1 MSELALRALDV
12 HRHFE
17 EGRVRALD
25 GVSLEVRRGET
36 VAVVGPSGCGK
47 TTLLHMF
54 GVLDRPTSGT
64 VWVAGREVTPGTDL
78 DRLRAQE
85 IGFIFQLHNLLP
97 TLTAVENVEMPMM
110 ALSTKRAARRARSLQ
125 LLQRVGL
132 EERANSSVTKLSG
145 GERQRVA
152 VARAL
157 ANRPRIVLGDEPTGS
172 LDSAA
177 GAAVI
182 DLLLELRAELGL
194 TLVIVTHE
202 ATVAERMERR
212 VELLDGRLRERGWT

>member
-1 MSELALRALDV
+1 
-12 HRHFE
+12 
-17 EGRVRALD
+17 
-25 GVSLEVRRGET
+25 
-36 VAVVGPSGCGK
+36 
-47 TTLLHMF
+47 
-54 GVLDRPTSGT
+54 
-64 VWVAGREVTPGTDL
+64 VWVADHQVTTKTDL
-78 DRLRAQE
+78 DRLRARE

-97 TLTAVENVEMPMM
+97 TLTAVENVEMPMV
-110 ALSTKRAARRARSLQ
+110 ALSTKRAERRVRA
-125 LLQRVGL
+125 LLLLERVGL
-132 EERANSSVTKLSG
+132 EKRANSSVTKLSG

-202 ATVAERMERR
+202 ASVAERLERR
-212 VELLDGRLRERGWT
+212 VELLDGRLVAD

>member
-1 MSELALRALDV
+1 MSELALRTLDV
-12 HRHFE
+12 CRHFE
-17 EGRVRALD
+17 EGRIRALD
-25 GVSLEVRRGET
+25 GISLDVRRGDS

-47 TTLLHMF
+47 TTLLHML
-54 GVLDRPTSGT
+54 GVLDRPTSGA
-64 VWVAGREVTPGTDL
+64 VWVADHQVTTKTDL
-78 DRLRAQE
+78 DRLRARE

-97 TLTAVENVEMPMM
+97 TLTAVENVEMPMV
-110 ALSTKRAARRARSLQ
+110 ALSTKRAERRVRA
-125 LLQRVGL
+125 LLLLERVGL
-132 EERANSSVTKLSG
+132 EKRANSSVTKLSG

-202 ATVAERMERR
+202 ASVAERLERR
-212 VELLDGRLRERGWT
+212 VELLDGRLVAD

>member
-1 MSELALRALDV
+1 MSELALRTVDV
-12 HRHFE
+12 RRHFE
-17 EGRVRALD
+17 QGRVRALD
-25 GVSLEVRRGET
+25 GVSLDVRCGET
-36 VAVVGPSGCGK
+36 VAVMGPSGCGK
-47 TTLLHMF
+47 TTLLHML
-54 GVLDRPTSGT
+54 GVLDRPTSGV
-64 VWVAGREVTPGTDL
+64 VWVADREVTPKTDL
-78 DRLRAQE
+78 DRLRARE

-97 TLTAVENVEMPMM
+97 TLTALENVEMPML
-110 ALSTKRAARRARSLQ
+110 ALSTTRAERRARSLL

-132 EERANSSVTKLSG
+132 EKRADSSVTKLSG

-202 ATVAERMERR
+202 VSVAQRMERR
-212 VELLDGRLRERGWT
+212 VELLDGRLVAG

>member
-1 MSELALRALDV
+1 MSELALRTLDV
-12 HRHFE
+12 CRHFE
-17 EGRVRALD
+17 EGRIRALD
-25 GVSLEVRRGET
+25 GISLDVRRGDS

-47 TTLLHMF
+47 TTLLHML
-54 GVLDRPTSGT
+54 GVLDQPTSGA
-64 VWVAGREVTPGTDL
+64 VWVADHEVTTKTDL
-78 DRLRAQE
+78 DRLRARE

-97 TLTAVENVEMPMM
+97 TLTAVENVEMPMV
-110 ALSTKRAARRARSLQ
+110 ALSTKRAERRVRA
-125 LLQRVGL
+125 LLLLERVGL
-132 EERANSSVTKLSG
+132 EKRANSSVTKLSG

-202 ATVAERMERR
+202 ASVAERLERR
-212 VELLDGRLRERGWT
+212 VELLDGRLVAD